1 MLISIIIPAFN
12 EANSILAALR
22 EIRDFFLERKEF
34 NFEIIVVDDGSTDQT
49 AELVRSETIQDSRVR
64 LLQNVKNSGKGYSVR
79 AGMQEARGDYRLFL
93 DADMSTPIAEFDR
106 LWKSSG
112 EKVIVIGSRG
122 LKESV
127 IKRHQPKLKEWT
139 AKLGNLLIRGILRL
153 PFRDT
158 QCGFKLFP
166 RSAASVF
173 CRQTI
178 ERWGFDMELLFIA
191 RHQGFEIKEMPVEWT
206 NDPSSLVRKL
216 DYFIVLLDVV
226 KILTNHWRGKY
237 THRI

>member
-1 MLISIIIPAFN
+1 MLISIIIPAYN
-12 EANSILAALR
+12 EENSILDAVR
-22 EIRDFFLERKEF
+22 EIKDFFLERKEF

-49 AELVRSETIQDSRVR
+49 AGLIRGEATRDPRVR
-64 LLQNVKNSGKGYSVR
+64 LLQNVKNSGKGYSVK
-79 AGMQEARGDYRLFL
+79 AGMQAARGDYRLFL

-127 IKRHQPKLKEWT
+127 IKRHQPKLKEWI
-139 AKLGNLLIRGILRL
+139 AKLGNLLIRCVLRL
-153 PFRDT
+153 PFHDT

-166 RSAASVF
+166 KSAEKVF
-173 CRQTI
+173 ELQTI
-178 ERWGFDMELLFIA
+178 NRWGFDMELLFIA
-191 RHQGFEIKEMPVEWT
+191 RHQGFEIKEVPVEWT

-216 DYFIVLLDVV
+216 DYVIVLTDVV